1 MWHIDRSIVVVPAL
15 IAISVLAISHA
26 SHVLAADLSDKR
38 LILGTATQ
46 GGGFQLFGRA
56 LADAINRGDSGLQIE
71 AIATHGS
78 RQNLALLER
87 GEIDLGLVEGNAA
100 HQALDGIGRPPL
112 ALSVL
117 SVMYPNPGM
126 FVVRADAPYQT
137 IEDLR
142 GRPVAFGTQASGLR
156 ILADDVLSGLGLSA
170 TGDFEQLILERAAE
184 GPRLV
189 LERKAEALWGAGIGW
204 PGFVKLAEAPGGAR
218 FIAPSAE
225 QVARILDRHPHL
237 REMSLPAGTYRG
249 QDERIDSVGLWS
261 LILVRPDLPDS
272 TAYRLVEAIHRAQPA
287 LAERL
292 TQGRYTTAQNTA
304 SQVPA
309 ERIHPGAARYYRERG
324 LLR

>member
-1 MWHIDRSIVVVPAL
+1 MPLCETRR
-15 IAISVLAISHA
+15 HA
-26 SHVLAADLSDKR
+26 VRR
-38 LILGTATQ
+38 L
-46 GGGFQLFGRA
+46 RE
-56 LADAINRGDSGLQIE
+56 RGDSGLQIG
-71 AIATHGS
+71 AIATRGS

-87 GEIDLGLVEGNAA
+87 GEIELGLVEGNAA

-142 GRPVAFGTQASGLR
+142 GRPVAFGTRASGLR

-170 TGDFEQLILERAAE
+170 TGDFEQLILEKAAE

-249 QDERIDSVGLWS
+249 QDERTDSVGLWS
-261 LILVRPDLPDS
+261 LILVRPDPPDS
-272 TAYRLVEAIHRAQPA
+272 TAYRRPSIADNRPLPNASHKVAIPRRKTP
-287 LAERL
+287 R
-292 TQGRYTTAQNTA
+292 
-304 SQVPA
+304 
-309 ERIHPGAARYYRERG
+309 ARYPPSVSTRARPATTG
-324 LLR
+324 SADCSGSSGSAAGMRSPADRSRRIRAAPASALQ

>member
-1 MWHIDRSIVVVPAL
+1 MRRIASSIVAVPAL
-15 IAISVLAISHA
+15 LVVFILALSPAGHL
-26 SHVLAADLSDKR
+26 LAADASDQR

-46 GGGFQLFGRA
+46 GGGFQLFGQA
-56 LADAINRGDSGLQIE
+56 LVDAINAGDSGLQID
-71 AIATHGS
+71 AIATRGS

-87 GEIDLGLVEGNAA
+87 GEVDLGLVEGNAA
-100 HQALDGIGRPPL
+100 RQALDGIGRPPL

-126 FVVRADAPYQT
+126 FVVRADSPYLT

-156 ILADDVLSGLGLSA
+156 ILADDVLDGLGLSA
-170 TGDFEQLILERAAE
+170 TDDFQQLILEKAAD

-204 PGFVKLAEAPGGAR
+204 PGFVKVAEAPGGAR

-225 QVARILDRHPHL
+225 QVARILERHPHL
-237 REMSLPAGTYRG
+237 RELSLPAGTYQG
-249 QDERIDSVGLWS
+249 QDRRIDSVGLWS

-272 TAYRLVEAIHRAQPA
+272 TAYRLAEAIHRTQPD
-287 LAERL
+287 LAERIS
-292 TQGRYTTAQNTA
+292 QGRYTTAQNTA